1 MGIVWDINVERPEFP
16 QLTSIIDADLVVV
29 GLGGSGLT
37 ALLHAAQRG
46 LSVVGIDADR
56 IAAGAAGRNGGL
68 LLAGIA
74 DFHHNV
80 RKELGIERASA
91 LYQHTLDEMD
101 RIEATTP
108 EAVSRI
114 GALRIGE
121 LRVGEDAKELADT
134 YAHRDALIA
143 DGFPVEDYEGDQGV
157 GILIP
162 TDGTFHPAKRAVQL
176 AKLAQAAGA
185 QIFTHSPSIKI
196 ESGLVTTDQGI
207 IRAKHILVAV
217 DGNLGKALPEI
228 AAQVQPT
235 RLQMI
240 STAPEEKLKLKYAV
254 YTRQGWD
261 YWQQLPDGRIAI
273 GGGRDLA
280 LAQESTDV
288 VEPTQVMRDYLGKRL
303 EAIGVT
309 APVEHHWA
317 AIVSYTESG
326 LPIVKQVQP
335 SVWAVGAYC
344 GTGNVV
350 GALLAR
356 SVVDQCIDDQ
366 NQVVSDFAS

>member
-1 MGIVWDINVERPEFP
+1 MGIVWDIDVERPEFP
-16 QLTSIIDADLVVV
+16 RLTADLEADLIVV

-46 LSVVGIDADR
+46 LNVIGIDADR

-80 RKELGIERASA
+80 RKDFGVARAVA
-91 LYQHTLDEMD
+91 LYQHTLNEMD
-101 RIEATTP
+101 QIEATTP
-108 EAVSRI
+108 DAVSRI

-121 LRVGEDAKELADT
+121 LNPGEDPEELSDT
-134 YAHRDALIA
+134 YAHRDALLA
-143 DGFPVEDYEGDQGV
+143 DGFPVEDYEGEQGI

-162 TDGTFHPAKRAVQL
+162 TDGTFHPAKRAVNL

-185 QIFTHSPSIKI
+185 QIYTHSPALKI
-196 ESGLVTTDQGI
+196 ESGIITTELGSV
-207 IRAKHILVAV
+207 RAKYILVAV
-217 DGNLGKALPEI
+217 DGNLGKVLPEI
-228 AAQVQPT
+228 SDQVKPT

-240 STAPEEKLKLKYAV
+240 STAPETKLNLKYAV
-254 YTRQGWD
+254 YVRQGWD
-261 YWQQLPDGRIAI
+261 YWQQLSDGRIAI

-280 LAQESTDV
+280 PQQEATDI
-288 VEPTQVMRDYLGKRL
+288 VEPTQVIRNYLESKL
-303 EAIGVT
+303 QAIGVT

-317 AIVSYTESG
+317 AIVSYTDSG
-326 LPIVKQVQP
+326 LPIVKEVQP
-335 SVWAVGAYC
+335 GVWAVGAYC

-356 SVVDQCIDDQ
+356 SVVDQCIDGQ
-366 NQVVSDFAS
+366 SQVVSDFAS

>member
-16 QLTSIIDADLVVV
+16 QLTSNLEADLVVV

-37 ALLHAAQRG
+37 ALFHAAQRG
-46 LSVVGIDADR
+46 LKVIGIDSDR

-80 RKELGIERASA
+80 RKDLGVDRATA

-101 RIEATTP
+101 RIEANTP

-121 LRVGEDAKELADT
+121 LNRGEDPEELIDT
-134 YAHRDALIA
+134 YAHRDALLA
-143 DGFPVEDYEGDQGV
+143 DGFPVEDYEGEQGI

-162 TDGTFHPAKRAVQL
+162 TDGIFHPAKRAVL
-176 AKLAQAAGA
+176 LTKLAQAAGA
-185 QIFTHSPSIKI
+185 QIFTHSPAIKI
-196 ESGLVTTDQGI
+196 ESGLVTTEHGSI
-207 IRAKHILVAV
+207 KAKHIVVAV

-228 AAQVQPT
+228 ADQVQPT

-240 STAPEEKLKLKYAV
+240 STAPETKIKMQYAV
-254 YTRQGWD
+254 YVRQGWD

-280 LAQESTDV
+280 LEQEATDV
-288 VEPTQVMRDYLGKRL
+288 VEPTQVMRDYLERKL
-303 EAIGVT
+303 EDLGVT

-317 AIVSYTESG
+317 AIVSYTNTG
-326 LPIVKQVQP
+326 LPMVKEVQP
-335 SVWAVGAYC
+335 GVWAVGAYC

-356 SVVDQCIDDQ
+356 SAVDHCIDGHSR
-366 NQVVSDFAS
+366 VITDFAS

>member
-16 QLTSIIDADLVVV
+16 QLTTNLEADLVVV

-46 LSVVGIDADR
+46 LNVIGIDSDR

-80 RKELGIERASA
+80 RKDLGVARATA

-121 LRVGEDAKELADT
+121 LNRGEDAEELIDT
-134 YAHRDALIA
+134 CAHRDALLA
-143 DGFPVEDYEGDQGV
+143 DGFPVEDYEGKQGI

-162 TDGTFHPAKRAVQL
+162 TDGTFHPAKRAVLL
-176 AKLAQAAGA
+176 AKLAQADGA
-185 QIFTHSPSIKI
+185 QIFTHSPALKI
-196 ESGLVTTDQGI
+196 ESGLVTTEHGSI
-207 IRAKHILVAV
+207 KAKHIVVAV

-228 AAQVQPT
+228 ADQVQPT

-240 STAPEEKLKLKYAV
+240 STAPETKIKMQYAV
-254 YTRQGWD
+254 YVRQGWD

-280 LAQESTDV
+280 LEQEATDV
-288 VEPTQVMRDYLGKRL
+288 VEPTQIMRDYLERKL
-303 EAIGVT
+303 QDIGVT

-317 AIVSYTESG
+317 AIVSYTNTG
-326 LPIVKQVQP
+326 LPMVKEVQP
-335 SVWAVGAYC
+335 GVWAVGAYC

-356 SVVDQCIDDQ
+356 SAVDHCIDGHS
-366 NQVVSDFAS
+366 QVITDFAS

>member
-16 QLTSIIDADLVVV
+16 QLTKNLEADFVVV

-46 LSVVGIDADR
+46 LSVIGIDADR

-80 RKELGIERASA
+80 RNDFGVSRATA

-121 LRVGEDAKELADT
+121 LQKGEDSEELSDT

-143 DGFPVEDYEGDQGV
+143 DGFPVEDYEGEQGI

-162 TDGTFHPAKRAVQL
+162 SDGTFHPAKRAVQL
-176 AKLAQAAGA
+176 AKLAVAAGA
-185 QIFTHSPSIKI
+185 QIFTHSPAIKI
-196 ESGLVTTDQGI
+196 KSGLVTTNQGSI
-207 IRAKHILVAV
+207 KAKHIVVAV

-228 AAQVQPT
+228 SNLVQPT

-240 STAPEEKLKLKYAV
+240 STAPETKLKLKYAV
-254 YTRQGWD
+254 YVRQGWD

-280 LAQESTDV
+280 LEQEATDI
-288 VEPTQVMRDYLGKRL
+288 VEPTLLIRDYLESKL
-303 EAIGVT
+303 EALGVT

-317 AIVSYTESG
+317 AIVSYTDSG
-326 LPIVKQVQP
+326 LPIVKEVQP
-335 SVWAVGAYC
+335 GVWAVGAYC

-356 SVVDQCIDDQ
+356 SVVDHCIDGQ
-366 NQVVSDFAS
+366 SQVIADFES

>member
-16 QLTSIIDADLVVV
+16 QLTTSLEADLVVV

-37 ALLHAAQRG
+37 ALLHAAERG
-46 LSVVGIDADR
+46 LNVIGIDADR

-80 RKELGIERASA
+80 RKDFGVERATA

-121 LRVGEDAKELADT
+121 LRRGEDPAELSDT

-143 DGFPVEDYEGDQGV
+143 DGFPVEDYEGEQGV

-162 TDGTFHPAKRAVQL
+162 TDGTFHPAKRAVLL
-176 AKLAQAAGA
+176 ANLATKAGA
-185 QIFTHSPSIKI
+185 QIFTHSLASKI
-196 ESGLVTTDQGI
+196 ESGLVTTEQGSI
-207 IRAKHILVAV
+207 KAKHVIVAV
-217 DGNLGKALPEI
+217 DGNLGKALPEVSDL
-228 AAQVQPT
+228 VQPT

-240 STAPEEKLKLKYAV
+240 STAPETKLKMKYAV
-254 YTRQGWD
+254 YVRQGWD

-280 LAQESTDV
+280 LQQEATDV
-288 VEPTQVMRDYLGKRL
+288 VEPTQIMRDYLESKL
-303 EAIGVT
+303 HDIGVT

-317 AIVSYTESG
+317 AIVSYTDSG
-326 LPIVKQVQP
+326 LPIVKEVQP
-335 SVWAVGAYC
+335 GVWAVGAYC

-356 SVVDQCIDDQ
+356 SAVDHCIDGHS
-366 NQVVSDFAS
+366 QVITDFAS

>member
-1 MGIVWDINVERPEFP
+1 MSIVWDIKVERPEFP
-16 QLTSIIDADLVVV
+16 QLTSNLEADLVVV

-37 ALLHAAQRG
+37 ALLHTAQRG
-46 LSVVGIDADR
+46 LSVIGIDADR

-80 RKELGIERASA
+80 RKDFGVERAKA

-114 GALRIGE
+114 GALRIAE
-121 LRVGEDAKELADT
+121 LNRGDDAEELADT
-134 YAHRDALIA
+134 YAHRDALLA
-143 DGFPVEDYEGDQGV
+143 DGFAVENYEGEQGV

-162 TDGTFHPAKRAVQL
+162 TDGTFHPAKRAVLL
-176 AKLAQAAGA
+176 AELAQAAGA
-185 QIFTHSPSIKI
+185 QIFTHSPAIKI
-196 ESGLVTTDQGI
+196 ESGLVTTDQGSI
-207 IRAKHILVAV
+207 KAKHVVVAV
-217 DGNLGKALPEI
+217 DGNLGKVLPEVSDL
-228 AAQVQPT
+228 VQPT

-240 STAPEEKLKLKYAV
+240 STEPETKLKLKYAV
-254 YTRQGWD
+254 YIRQGWD

-280 LAQESTDV
+280 LDEEATDV
-288 VEPTQVMRDYLGKRL
+288 VEPTKMMRDYLERKL
-303 EAIGVT
+303 QDIGVT

-317 AIVSYTESG
+317 AIVSYTDSG
-326 LPIVKQVQP
+326 LPIVKEVQP
-335 SVWAVGAYC
+335 GVWAVGAYC

-356 SVVDQCIDDQ
+356 SVVDQCIDGQ
-366 NQVVSDFAS
+366 SQVIADFAS

>member
-1 MGIVWDINVERPEFP
+1 MGIVWDIDVERPAFP
-16 QLTSIIDADLVVV
+16 QLTADLEADLIVV

-46 LSVVGIDADR
+46 LNVIGIDADR

-80 RKELGIERASA
+80 RKDFGVARAVA
-91 LYQHTLDEMD
+91 LYQHTLNEMD

-108 EAVSRI
+108 DAVSRI

-121 LRVGEDAKELADT
+121 LNPGEDPEELSDT
-134 YAHRDALIA
+134 DAHRDALLA
-143 DGFPVEDYEGDQGV
+143 DGFPVEGYEGEQGI

-162 TDGTFHPAKRAVQL
+162 SDGTFHPAKRAVKL

-185 QIFTHSPSIKI
+185 QIFTHSPATKI
-196 ESGLVTTDQGI
+196 ESGIVTTELGSV
-207 IRAKHILVAV
+207 RAKYILVAV
-217 DGNLGKALPEI
+217 DGNLGKVLPEI
-228 AAQVQPT
+228 SDQVKPT

-240 STAPEEKLKLKYAV
+240 STAPEPKLSLKYAV
-254 YTRQGWD
+254 YVRQGWD
-261 YWQQLPDGRIAI
+261 YWQQLSDGRIAI

-280 LAQESTDV
+280 FQQETTDI
-288 VEPTQVMRDYLGKRL
+288 VEPTQIIRNYLENKL
-303 EAIGVT
+303 HAIGVT

-317 AIVSYTESG
+317 AIVSYTDSG
-326 LPIVKQVQP
+326 LPIVKEVQP
-335 SVWAVGAYC
+335 GVWAVGAYC

-356 SVVDQCIDDQ
+356 SVVDQCIDGQ
-366 NQVVSDFAS
+366 SQVVSDFAS

>member
-16 QLTSIIDADLVVV
+16 QLTSDLEADLVVV

-46 LSVVGIDADR
+46 LNVIGIDSDR

-80 RKELGIERASA
+80 RKDLGVDRATA

-121 LRVGEDAKELADT
+121 LNRGEDAEELIDT
-134 YAHRDALIA
+134 YEHRDALLA
-143 DGFPVEDYEGDQGV
+143 DGFPVEDYEGEQGI

-162 TDGTFHPAKRAVQL
+162 TDGTFHPAKRAVLL

-185 QIFTHSPSIKI
+185 QIFTHSPTINI
-196 ESGLVTTDQGI
+196 ESGLVKTEHGSIKT
-207 IRAKHILVAV
+207 KHIVVAV
-217 DGNLGKALPEI
+217 DGNLGKSLPEI
-228 AAQVQPT
+228 ADQVQPT

-240 STAPEEKLKLKYAV
+240 STAPETKIKMQYAV
-254 YTRQGWD
+254 YVRQGWD

-280 LAQESTDV
+280 LEQEATDV
-288 VEPTQVMRDYLGKRL
+288 VEPTQIMRDYLERKL
-303 EAIGVT
+303 EDLGVT

-317 AIVSYTESG
+317 AIVSYTTTG
-326 LPIVKQVQP
+326 LPMVKEVQP
-335 SVWAVGAYC
+335 GVWAVGAYC

-356 SVVDQCIDDQ
+356 SAVDHCIDGHS
-366 NQVVSDFAS
+366 QVITDFAS

>member
-16 QLTSIIDADLVVV
+16 QLTSNLEADLVVV

-46 LSVVGIDADR
+46 LNVIGIDSDR

-80 RKELGIERASA
+80 RKDLGVARATA

-121 LRVGEDAKELADT
+121 LNRGEDAEELIDT
-134 YAHRDALIA
+134 YTHRDALLA
-143 DGFPVEDYEGDQGV
+143 DRFPVEDYEGEQGI

-162 TDGTFHPAKRAVQL
+162 TDGTFHPAMRAVLL

-185 QIFTHSPSIKI
+185 QIFTHSQAIKI
-196 ESGLVTTDQGI
+196 ESGLVTTEHGSI
-207 IRAKHILVAV
+207 KAKHIVVAV
-217 DGNLGKALPEI
+217 DGNLGKVLPEI
-228 AAQVQPT
+228 ADQVQPT

-240 STAPEEKLKLKYAV
+240 STAPETKIKMQYAV
-254 YTRQGWD
+254 YVRQGWD

-280 LAQESTDV
+280 LEQEATDV
-288 VEPTQVMRDYLGKRL
+288 IEPTQIMRDYLERKL
-303 EAIGVT
+303 EDLGVA

-317 AIVSYTESG
+317 AIVSYTNTG
-326 LPIVKQVQP
+326 LPIVKEVDHG
-335 SVWAVGAYC
+335 VWAVGAYC

-356 SVVDQCIDDQ
+356 SAVDHCIDGQ
-366 NQVVSDFAS
+366 SQVITDFAS

>member
-1 MGIVWDINVERPEFP
+1 MGIVWDIDVERPAFP
-16 QLTSIIDADLVVV
+16 QLTADLEADLIVV

-46 LSVVGIDADR
+46 LNVIGIDADR

-80 RKELGIERASA
+80 RKDFGVARAVA
-91 LYQHTLDEMD
+91 LYQHTLNEMD

-108 EAVSRI
+108 DAVTRI

-121 LRVGEDAKELADT
+121 LNPGEDPGELSDT
-134 YAHRDALIA
+134 YEHRDALLA
-143 DGFPVEDYEGDQGV
+143 DGFPVEEYEGEQGL

-162 TDGTFHPAKRAVQL
+162 TDGTFHPAKRAVKL

-185 QIFTHSPSIKI
+185 QIFTHSPALKI
-196 ESGLVTTDQGI
+196 ESGIVTTELGSV
-207 IRAKHILVAV
+207 RAKNILVAV

-228 AAQVQPT
+228 SDQVKPT

-240 STAPEEKLKLKYAV
+240 STAPETKLNLKYAV
-254 YTRQGWD
+254 YVRQGWD

-280 LAQESTDV
+280 LQHEATDI
-288 VEPTQVMRDYLGKRL
+288 VEPTELIRNYLESKL
-303 EAIGVT
+303 HAIGVT

-317 AIVSYTESG
+317 AIVSYTDSG
-326 LPIVKQVQP
+326 LPIVKEVQP
-335 SVWAVGAYC
+335 GVWAVGAYC

-356 SVVDQCIDDQ
+356 SVVDQCIDGQ
-366 NQVVSDFAS
+366 SQVVSDFAS

>member
-16 QLTSIIDADLVVV
+16 QLTSAIEADLVVV

-80 RKELGIERASA
+80 RKELGIERATA

-121 LRVGEDAKELADT
+121 LKVGEDSEELADT
-134 YAHRDALIA
+134 FAHRDALIA

-162 TDGTFHPAKRAVQL
+162 TDGTFHPAKRAIAL

-185 QIFTHSPSIKI
+185 KIYTHSPAIKI
-196 ESGLVTTDQGI
+196 ESGIVTTDQGS

-217 DGNLGKALPEI
+217 DGNLGKALPEL
-228 AAQVQPT
+228 ADQVQPT

-280 LAQESTDV
+280 LAQEATDV
-288 VEPTQVMRDYLGKRL
+288 VEPTQTMRDYLVQSL
-303 EAIGVT
+303 EALGAT
-309 APVEHHWA
+309 APIEHHWA

-335 SVWAVGAYC
+335 GVWAVGAYS

-356 SVVDQCIDDQ
+356 SVVDQFIDGQ
-366 NQVVSDFAS
+366 SKVVSDFAS

>member
-1 MGIVWDINVERPEFP
+1 MGIVWDIDVERPAFP
-16 QLTSIIDADLVVV
+16 QLTADLEVDLIVV

-46 LSVVGIDADR
+46 LNVIGIDADR

-80 RKELGIERASA
+80 RKDFGVARAVA
-91 LYQHTLDEMD
+91 LYQHTLNEMD

-108 EAVSRI
+108 DAVSRI

-121 LRVGEDAKELADT
+121 LNPSEDPEELGDT
-134 YAHRDALIA
+134 YAHRDALLA
-143 DGFPVEDYEGDQGV
+143 DGFPVEDYEGEQGI

-162 TDGTFHPAKRAVQL
+162 SDGTFHPAKRAVKL

-185 QIFTHSPSIKI
+185 QIFTHSPATKI
-196 ESGLVTTDQGI
+196 ESGIVTTELGSV
-207 IRAKHILVAV
+207 RAKYILVAV
-217 DGNLGKALPEI
+217 DGNLGKVLPEI
-228 AAQVQPT
+228 SDQVKPT

-240 STAPEEKLKLKYAV
+240 STAPEPKLSLKYAV
-254 YTRQGWD
+254 YVRQGWD
-261 YWQQLPDGRIAI
+261 YWQQLSDGRIAI

-280 LAQESTDV
+280 LQQEATDI
-288 VEPTQVMRDYLGKRL
+288 VEPTQIIRNYLENKL
-303 EAIGVT
+303 HAIGVT

-317 AIVSYTESG
+317 AIVSYTDSG
-326 LPIVKQVQP
+326 LPIVKEVQP
-335 SVWAVGAYC
+335 GVWAVGAYC

-356 SVVDQCIDDQ
+356 SVVDQCIDGQ
-366 NQVVSDFAS
+366 SQVVSDFAS